1 MKIIALSDTHGQHE
15 KIKDVPDGDVLIVA
29 GDVTHDITLHSII
42 TFATWLSKFPHE
54 HKIVIAGNHDGCF
67 TRSSLPELMMKEKGI
82 IYLQD
87 ETITINGLIFYG
99 TPWTP
104 NFMNW
109 HFMADEKTLYDI
121 FINIPKRTDVLITHT
136 PAFSQFDKIK
146 QIREIRPSN
155 VGSKSLKIIKET
167 RLDNLK
173 CHIFGHVHESHGND
187 KMNYNVSVLD
197 EKYRMVNKVTEIEI

>member
-1 MKIIALSDTHGQHE
+1 
-15 KIKDVPDGDVLIVA
+15 
-29 GDVTHDITLHSII
+29 
-42 TFATWLSKFPHE
+42 
-54 HKIVIAGNHDGCF
+54 
-67 TRSSLPELMMKEKGI
+67 MKEKGI

-87 ETITINGLIFYG
+87 EMITINGLIFYG

-121 FINIPKRTDVLITHT
+121 FLNIPKRTDVLITHT

-146 QIREIRPSN
+146 QIRESRPSN

-173 CHIFGHVHESHGND
+173 CHIFGHVHEAYGND
-187 KMNYNVSVLD
+187 RTNYNVSVLD